1 LGIVADAAT
10 ALRAIND
17 ALPPV
22 DATPSSPGSV
32 EESGRYAIGMHCH
45 HPELLSDDDLPLKPA
60 RVLARLQAAF
70 PDAFWACDQ
79 GEHTAYALHYLRIDG
94 PDQFRAMLGLGS
106 MGNGIGLGIGYQ
118 HARRDRTVI
127 CVCGDGGFAMHAGE
141 ILTCVEHGIDLIMV
155 VMNDGRYNMVNHGF
169 QSVFGRVPLA
179 LPSLVADI
187 GMVAKG
193 FGALSLCITKP
204 ADLDVVPHI
213 AHSGKPL
220 VLDVRIDPTLAL
232 SVGSRSATLQRAA
245 FGGAL

>member
-1 LGIVADAAT
+1 VADAAT
-10 ALRAIND
+10 ALRGITD
-17 ALPPV
+17 ALPP
-22 DATPSSPGSV
+22 ATAAPPFSASP
-32 EESGRYAIGMHCH
+32 EESGSHAIGMQCDR
-45 HPELLSDDDLPLKPA
+45 PELLSSDDVPLKPA
-60 RVLARLQAAF
+60 RVLATLQAAF

-106 MGNGIGLGIGYQ
+106 MGNGIGLAIGYR
-118 HARRDRTVI
+118 HARRDRPVI

-169 QSVFGRVPLA
+169 QSVFGRVPGA
-179 LPSLVADI
+179 LPSQVADI
-187 GMVAKG
+187 ATVAKG

-204 ADLDVVPHI
+204 ADLDVVPHF
-213 AHSGKPL
+213 AHTGRPL
-220 VLDVRIDPTLAL
+220 VLDVRIDPSLAL